1 MTDDRRS
8 SPRVQTNI
16 QVMFKETGA
25 FIKSYMIN
33 VSNGGIFIKT
43 DKPLPLDTMVMVK
56 MNLPGDTNTMDIQAR
71 VVWRNPSGANNM
83 FPHGM
88 GIQFVKMDDEH
99 RQKIQNFVSK
109 YKNEISKKSIL

>member
-1 MTDDRRS
+1 
-8 SPRVQTNI
+8 
-16 QVMFKETGA
+16 MFKETGA

-43 DKPLPLDTMVMVK
+43 DKPLPLNTTVMVK
-56 MNLPGDTNTMDIQAR
+56 MNLPGDSETMDIQAR

-88 GIQFVKMDDEH
+88 GIQFVTMDDAH
-99 RQKIQNFVSK
+99 RAKINDFVSK
-109 YKNEISKKSIL
+109 HKSEISKKSIM